1 MISNLRHIAK
11 QEEEK
16 IQFQVL
22 SIFQQIFP
30 LQKKTQKNPDTTHF
44 VCVIMQAGDKP
55 EIL

>member
-22 SIFQQIFP
+22 YIFQQIFP
-30 LQKKTQKNPDTTHF
+30 LQKKKKNPDTTHF